1 MLVSFAAYDP
11 QVGYVQGLN
20 FIASHFLFHA
30 EEHIAFWLLVN
41 TFERFEMRDI
51 YLPSK
56 GEYN

>member
-56 GEYN
+56 GE